1 MKVKEQVILFYG
13 EDTFY
18 IKSKINQIIKQ
29 YEVDEYNIAYY
40 DLDETLL
47 TEAINDA
54 MTIPFMSDHK
64 VIICQ
69 NARFLGTEKLK
80 KALDHDIDLLAQYLK
95 NPAETTVLIVSAPV
109 SSLDDRKAIVK
120 QLKTHKVVECKLKSG
135 KDLVS
140 WAKRQVGNLSMTID
154 PDALDEFIKRVAH
167 STEFAY
173 LEMKKLLLYAQD
185 KNHIDIEMIK
195 KVITK
200 NIEDNV
206 YEITNA
212 LLARNQQKALAVY
225 HDLVLYSEDPLRI
238 LSTIIN
244 KYRELLHVKIL
255 LNDGK
260 NQQAIQDYYN
270 VSSGRAYYM
279 VQNAKFVNL
288 ENIKEHLLNLEKLD
302 YHIKTGRVDKK
313 IGLELFILST

>member
-1 MKVKEQVILFYG
+1 MQNNVMLFYG

-18 IKSKINQIIKQ
+18 IKSKINQLIKQ
-29 YEVDEYNIAYY
+29 HEVDEYNVAYY

-47 TEAINDA
+47 NEAINDA
-54 MTIPFMSDHK
+54 MTIPFMSDVK
-64 VIICQ
+64 IVVCQ

-80 KALDHDIDLLAQYLK
+80 KTLDHDVDLLAQYLK
-95 NPAETTVLIVSAPV
+95 APAEQTMLIITAPIA
-109 SSLDDRKAIVK
+109 SLDERKAIIK
-120 QLKTHKVVECKLKSG
+120 LLKNYKMVECKLKSG

-140 WAKRQVGNLSMTID
+140 WAKRQIGNLSMSID
-154 PDALDEFIKRVAH
+154 PEALDEFIKRVEH

-185 KNHIDIEMIK
+185 KNHIDLDMIK

-212 LLARNQQKALAVY
+212 LLEHNHQKALTVY
-225 HDLVLYSEDPLRI
+225 KDLILYSEDPLRI

-244 KYRELLHVKIL
+244 KYRELLHVKTL
-255 LNDGK
+255 LEQGK
-260 NQQAIQDYYN
+260 TQQQIQDYYN

-279 VQNAKFVNL
+279 VQNAKYVNL
-288 ENIKEHLLNLEKLD
+288 EKIKEHLRHLERLD